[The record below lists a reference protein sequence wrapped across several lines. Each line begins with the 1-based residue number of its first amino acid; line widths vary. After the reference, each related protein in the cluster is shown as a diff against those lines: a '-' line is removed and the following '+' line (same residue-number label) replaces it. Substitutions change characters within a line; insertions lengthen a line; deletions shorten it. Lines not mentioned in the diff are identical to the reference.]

1 MTADE
6 NTSEL
11 PPRSGGKEA
20 DAAEADPKLLETSF
34 LPPSDT
40 ATGRPLSTPPVSDGW
55 IGRTLGKYQITET
68 LGQGGMGIVFRAHD
82 PMIERDVAIK
92 LLPEELAEDERAL
105 SRFLAEAKAA
115 GRLNHPNVVS
125 IYEIGQEGE
134 AYFLVMELLTGG
146 SISAGLDHQRAFS
159 VLDAT
164 RIVIDACKGLAA
176 AHEVGLIHR
185 DIKPANLLKAAD
197 GSIKIT
203 DFGLAKTVSSRTR
216 ELTQAGT
223 VVGTPYFMS
232 PEQCDGRAVD
242 ARSDLYSLGATYYSL
257 LTGKNPYEGSD
268 SVLQIMFQHCRGEIP
283 DPRSENRSVPK
294 ACSAIIERAMAK
306 APEDRYPSADEMLA
320 DLQAVAATLSGEV
333 PIDLPSQS
341 APAPVLAA
349 FEAAAALLPPEPT
362 RRIWL
367 GALIGAIVTLLVGS
381 IWLSAV
387 VWRQPDPV
395 AAPQPAAAVVVPPP
409 EPIKVG
415 VLHSTSGTMAGSES
429 VVVDATL
436 LAIEEI
442 NAAGGLHGRQI
453 APVVLDGRSDPATF
467 ASQAERLILEE
478 RVVTIFGCWT
488 SDSRKAVKVE
498 VEEHD
503 HLLVYPL
510 QYEGV
515 EESPN
520 IIYVGATPNQQII
533 PAVDWAMTAL
543 NRKRFFLVG
552 SDYVFPRVANAIISD
567 FLASKGGEVV
577 GEVYLPRGT
586 QNMTAV
592 VEEIAAAK
600 PDMILNTING
610 DSNTAFFRGL
620 REAGITP
627 TIVPSMSFSVAEQEL
642 RSLDISTMQDDYAA
656 WTYFQAVD
664 SPENAAFLQRFQ
676 AKFPQHVVSD
686 PMESAYVGVKLW
698 AQAVAEIDSVE
709 PAKIRRAML
718 TQRLSAPAGPIRIDA
733 DTQHSFKTPMVGQ
746 IREDGQFEII
756 WAAPAPVRPQPFP
769 ATRPAAD
776 WKAFLHDL
784 YTGWDNRWSAP

>member
-1 MTADE
+1 MPADE

-11 PPRSGGKEA
+11 PPQTGGKEA
-20 DAAEADPKLLETSF
+20 DANASDPKLLETAF
-34 LPPSDT
+34 LPQSDT
-40 ATGRPLSTPPVSDGW
+40 ASERPLSPASSSARW
-55 IGRTLGKYQITET
+55 IGGTLGKYRITET
-68 LGQGGMGIVFRAHD
+68 LGQGGMGIVLRAHD

-115 GRLNHPNVVS
+115 GRLTHPNVVS
-125 IYEIGQEGE
+125 IYEIGQEGQ
-134 AYFLVMELLTGG
+134 AYYLVMELLTGG
-146 SISAGLDHQRAFS
+146 SISSGLDKKRAYS
-159 VLDAT
+159 VLEAT
-164 RIVIDACKGLAA
+164 QIVIDACKGLAA

-185 DIKPANLLKAAD
+185 DIKPANLLRAAD
-197 GSIKIT
+197 GTIKIT

-242 ARSDLYSLGATYYSL
+242 ARSDLYSLGATYYTL

-283 DPRSENRSVPK
+283 DPRNENRTVPK

-306 APEDRYPSADEMLA
+306 APEDRYQSAEEMLA
-320 DLQAVAATLSGEV
+320 DLQAVAATLSGEL
-333 PIDLPSQS
+333 PIALPSQS
-341 APAPVLAA
+341 AFASV
-349 FEAAAALLPPEPT
+349 AAALKAATTVLPAT
-362 RRIWL
+362 RRQWF
-367 GALIGAIVTLLVGS
+367 GAIIGTGVMMVVGS
-381 IWLSAV
+381 IWLGTTS
-387 VWRQPDPV
+387 WKQPDPK
-395 AAPQPAAAVVVPPP
+395 APPELPGVVGMPAL

-415 VLHSTSGTMAGSES
+415 VLHSTSGTMAASES
-429 VVVDATL
+429 VVLDATL
-436 LAIEEI
+436 LAIEEL
-442 NAAGGLHGRQI
+442 NNAGGLHGRRI
-453 APVVLDGRSDPATF
+453 APVVLDGRSDPAIF
-467 ASQAERLILEE
+467 ASQAERLIVEE
-478 RVVTIFGCWT
+478 QVVTIFGCWT
-488 SDSRKAVKVE
+488 SDSRKAVKDV

-520 IIYVGATPNQQII
+520 IIYLGSTPNQQIL

-552 SDYVFPRVANAIISD
+552 SDYVFPRVANAIIRD

-577 GEVYLPRGT
+577 GEIYLSLGT

-592 VEEIAAAK
+592 LEEIAAAK

-610 DSNTAFFRGL
+610 DSNIAFFRGL
-620 REAGITP
+620 RGAGITAAL
-627 TIVPSMSFSVAEQEL
+627 IPSLSFSVAEQEL

-656 WTYFQAVD
+656 WTYFQSVD
-664 SPENAAFLQRFQ
+664 SPENTAFLQRFHE
-676 AKFPQHVVSD
+676 KYPQHVVSD

-698 AQAVAEIDSVE
+698 AQAVAESDSIE
-709 PAKIRRAML
+709 PGKIRRAML
-718 TQRLSAPAGPIRIDA
+718 HQRIDA
-733 DTQHSFKTPMVGQ
+733 PSGQLRIDPDTQHSFKTPMVGQ
-746 IREDGQFEII
+746 IRGDGQFEIL
-756 WAAPAPVRPQPFP
+756 WAAPAPVRPQPYP
-769 ATRPAAD
+769 ATRSTAD

-784 YTGWDNRWSAP
+784 YTGWGERWSAP